1 MKKLTPVLQKFK
13 RMVYICIY
21 NILKTIKPLN
31 AKKVIL
37 ASNRGKDLGGNL
49 LSIYEA
55 LKKEKGYD
63 IRVLTTK
70 KGGFKYNL
78 KLITNMADAK
88 FILIDDFFP
97 LLYPLKIRKNAKF
110 IQVWHAVGAFK
121 KVGFSRLG
129 KIGGPSPTSIT
140 HKNYTDVIVSSESIV
155 DNYSEAFQLSR
166 EKIHPVGVP
175 RTDFFFDKKKKEKIV
190 NKLYEL
196 YPDLKGKKIILF
208 APTFRGNGKKSAHYP
223 EEYFNIKKIY
233 NNLQDNEILI
243 IKNHPFIKNKVEID
257 EKYSKKIIDLTDY
270 GDINELLLITDILIT
285 DYSSVIFEYA
295 LLDKPII
302 FYTPDFEEYKESR
315 DFYYDFSEYTYG
327 PVCKTFNKLIQAIK
341 NSKVDDNKLKIF
353 KKKFL
358 NMCDGNSTKRFID
371 VLIKEREQ

>member
-175 RTDFFFDKKKKEKIV
+175 RTDFFFDKKKT
-190 NKLYEL
+190 
-196 YPDLKGKKIILF
+196 
-208 APTFRGNGKKSAHYP
+208 A
-223 EEYFNIKKIY
+223 
-233 NNLQDNEILI
+233 
-243 IKNHPFIKNKVEID
+243 
-257 EKYSKKIIDLTDY
+257 
-270 GDINELLLITDILIT
+270 
-285 DYSSVIFEYA
+285 
-295 LLDKPII
+295 
-302 FYTPDFEEYKESR
+302 
-315 DFYYDFSEYTYG
+315 
-327 PVCKTFNKLIQAIK
+327 
-341 NSKVDDNKLKIF
+341 
-353 KKKFL
+353 
-358 NMCDGNSTKRFID
+358 
-371 VLIKEREQ
+371 